1 MAEYGL
7 TTLGVKVGYAVEA
20 TAGTKPSSGLTTLT
34 RINSIGEIS
43 IDSEAIDVSAL
54 EDYVTRYKAG
64 RANPSETIDVVVNV
78 TDDTTTAWAGVISAY
93 EALTGGKA
101 CWLEIVVP
109 GLTKAFWI
117 RFQPPKKLPV
127 PSMDQNA
134 NLTMSIS
141 LVVNDFDFDTAVS
154 LT

>member
-7 TTLGVKVGYAVEA
+7 TSLGVTVGYGAEE
-20 TAGTKPSSGLTTLT
+20 TAGTKPASLTTLT

-78 TDDTTTAWAGVISAY
+78 TDETTTAWAGVITAY
-93 EALTGGKA
+93 EALTGGKGM
-101 CWLEIVVP
+101 WLEIIVP

-117 RFQPPKKLPV
+117 KFQPPKKLPV
-127 PSMDQNA
+127 PAMDQNA
-134 NLTMSIS
+134 NITMSIS
-141 LVVNDFDFDTAVS
+141 LVVNDWDFETKVS

>member
-7 TTLGVKVGYAVEA
+7 TTLGVTVGYGAEETV
-20 TAGTKPSSGLTTLT
+20 GTKPASLTTLT

-78 TDDTTTAWAGVISAY
+78 TDDTTTAWSGLITAY
-93 EALTGGKA
+93 QALTGGKGM
-101 CWLEIVVP
+101 WLEVIVP

-117 RFQPPKKLPV
+117 KFQPPTKLPV

-141 LVVNDFDFDTAVS
+141 LVVNDWDFDTKVS

>member
-7 TTLGVKVGYAVEA
+7 TTLGVTVGYGAEE
-20 TAGTKPSSGLTTLT
+20 TAGTKPASLTTLT

-64 RANPSETIDVVVNV
+64 RANPSETIDVTVNV
-78 TDDTTTAWAGVISAY
+78 TDDTTMAWAGVITAY
-93 EALTGGKA
+93 EALTGGTGM
-101 CWLEIVVP
+101 WLEVIIP
-109 GLTKAFWI
+109 GLTNAFWI
-117 RFQPPKKLPV
+117 KFQPPKKLPV

-141 LVVNDFDFDTAVS
+141 LVVNDWDLDTKVS

>member
-7 TTLGVKVGYAVEA
+7 TSLGVKVGYGAEA
-20 TAGTKPSSGLTTLT
+20 TAETKPESLTTLT

-43 IDSEAIDVSAL
+43 IDTEAIDVSAL

-78 TDDTTTAWAGVISAY
+78 TDETTTAWEGLITAY
-93 EALTGGKA
+93 RALTGGKGM
-101 CWLEIVVP
+101 WLEITVP

-117 RFQPPKKLPV
+117 RFQPPSKLPV
-127 PSMDQNA
+127 PAMDQNS
-134 NLTMSIS
+134 NLTMSIP
-141 LVVNDFDFDTAVS
+141 LVVNDWSFDTAVS

>member
-7 TTLGVKVGYAVEA
+7 TTLGVKVGYAVESA
-20 TAGTKPSSGLTTLT
+20 VNTKPSSLTTLT

-54 EDYVTRYKAG
+54 EDYITRYKAG
-64 RANPSETIDVVVNV
+64 RANASETIDVVVNV
-78 TDDTTTAWAGVISAY
+78 TDETTTAWAGVISAY

-134 NLTMSIS
+134 NLTMTIS
-141 LVVNDFDFDTAVS
+141 LVVNDFDLDTAVS

>member
-7 TTLGVKVGYAVEA
+7 TTLGVKVGYAVESA
-20 TAGTKPSSGLTTLT
+20 VNTKPSALTTLT

-43 IDSEAIDVSAL
+43 IDQEAIDVSAL
-54 EDYVTRYKAG
+54 EDYITRYKAG
-64 RANPSETIDVVVNV
+64 RANASETIDVVVNV
-78 TDDTTTAWAGVISAY
+78 TDETTTAWAGVISAY

-134 NLTMSIS
+134 NLTMTIS
-141 LVVNDFDFDTAVS
+141 LVVNDFDLDTAVS

>member
-7 TTLGVKVGYAVEA
+7 TTLGVKVGYAVE
-20 TAGTKPSSGLTTLT
+20 TALNTKPAALTTLT

-43 IDSEAIDVSAL
+43 IDQEAIDVSAL
-54 EDYVTRYKAG
+54 EDYITRYKAG
-64 RANPSETIDVVVNV
+64 RANASETIDVVVNV
-78 TDDTTTAWAGVISAY
+78 TDETTTAWAGVISAY

-134 NLTMSIS
+134 NLTMTIS
-141 LVVNDFDFDTAVS
+141 LVVNDFDLDTAVS

>member
-7 TTLGVKVGYAVEA
+7 TTLGVTVGYGAEE
-20 TAGTKPSSGLTTLT
+20 TAGTKPASLTTLT

-78 TDDTTTAWAGVISAY
+78 TDDTTTAWAGVITAY
-93 EALTGGKA
+93 EALTGGKGM
-101 CWLEIVVP
+101 WLEVIIP

-117 RFQPPKKLPV
+117 KFQPPKKLPV

-141 LVVNDFDFDTAVS
+141 LVVNDWDLDNKVS

>member
-7 TTLGVKVGYAVEA
+7 TSLGVKVGYAVE
-20 TAGTKPSSGLTTLT
+20 TAVGTKPSSLTTLT

-43 IDSEAIDVSAL
+43 IDTEAIDVSAL

-64 RANPSETIDVVVNV
+64 RANPSETIEVVVNV
-78 TDDTTTAWAGVISAY
+78 TDETTTAWAGVISAY
-93 EALTGGKA
+93 QALTGGKA
-101 CWLEIVVP
+101 CWLEITVP

-117 RFQPPKKLPV
+117 RFQPPTKLPV
-127 PSMDQNA
+127 PAFDQNA

-141 LVVNDFDFDTAVS
+141 LVVND
-154 LT
+154 

>member
-7 TTLGVKVGYAVEA
+7 TTLGVKVGYGAEE
-20 TAGTKPSSGLTTLT
+20 TAGTKPGTLTTLT

-43 IDSEAIDVSAL
+43 IDNESIDVSAL
-54 EDYVTRYKAG
+54 EDYITRYKAG

-78 TDDTTTAWAGVISAY
+78 TDETITAWEGVITAY
-93 EALTGGKA
+93 EALTGGKGM
-101 CWLEIVVP
+101 WLEITVP
-109 GLTKAFWI
+109 GLTKAYWI
-117 RFQPPKKLPV
+117 KFQPPKQLPV
-127 PSMDQNA
+127 PAMDQNS

-141 LVVNDFDFDTAVS
+141 LVVNDFGADTKVS